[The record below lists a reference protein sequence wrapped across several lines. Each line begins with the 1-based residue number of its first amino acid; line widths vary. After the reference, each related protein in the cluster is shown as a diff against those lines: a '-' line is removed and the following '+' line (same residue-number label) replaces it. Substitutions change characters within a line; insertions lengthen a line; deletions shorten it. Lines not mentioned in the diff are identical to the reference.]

1 MNSIPP
7 FVMKLGPIVFLVAV
21 MSVPIFY
28 AKYRSAPMPKK
39 PLSVAQYLFAIIVFG
54 VLAFFAGSYAGISIA
69 CGEESAGNLCGLMGV
84 LGLGP
89 MFCGVAMM
97 LTAHVVTRRACMAP

>member
-1 MNSIPP
+1 MNPIPP
-7 FVMKLGPIVFLVAV
+7 FVMKLGPIVLLVAL
-21 MSVPIFY
+21 MSLPIFY

-39 PLSVAQYLFAIIVFG
+39 SLSVAHYLFASIVFG
-54 VLAFFAGSYAGISIA
+54 VLAFFAGSYIGISIA
-69 CGEESAGNLCGLMGV
+69 CGEAAAGNLCGLMGV

-97 LTAHVVTRRACMAP
+97 LTAHFVTHRARMAP

>member
-1 MNSIPP
+1 M
-7 FVMKLGPIVFLVAV
+7 LLAAL
-21 MSVPIFY
+21 MSLPIFY

-54 VLAFFAGSYAGISIA
+54 VLAFFAGSYMGISIA
-69 CGEESAGNLCGLMGV
+69 CGEESAGNLCGLIGV
-84 LGLGP
+84 LGVGP

-97 LTAHVVTRRACMAP
+97 LTAYVVTRRARMAPSS